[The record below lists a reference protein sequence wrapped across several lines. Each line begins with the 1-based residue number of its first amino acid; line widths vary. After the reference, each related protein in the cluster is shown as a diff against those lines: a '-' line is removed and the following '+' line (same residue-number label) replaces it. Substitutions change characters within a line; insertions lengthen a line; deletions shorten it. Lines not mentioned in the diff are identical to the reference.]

1 MHIGKANPSFSQG
14 AGVQQQ
20 HGMVCIGIHK
30 FIFCSRSK
38 PVPLKSIKKYQSLAE
53 SGLGISSLVEELGCR
68 PETVCQLYEL
78 LAKPQFLCSFTWC

>member
-1 MHIGKANPSFSQG
+1 MRIGKANPPFSRG

-20 HGMVCIGIHK
+20 YGMVCIGVHK

-38 PVPLKSIKKYQSLAE
+38 PVPLKSIKKYHSLAE

-68 PETVCQLYEL
+68 PGTVCQLYEL
-78 LAKPQFLCSFTWC
+78 LAKTQLLCSFT